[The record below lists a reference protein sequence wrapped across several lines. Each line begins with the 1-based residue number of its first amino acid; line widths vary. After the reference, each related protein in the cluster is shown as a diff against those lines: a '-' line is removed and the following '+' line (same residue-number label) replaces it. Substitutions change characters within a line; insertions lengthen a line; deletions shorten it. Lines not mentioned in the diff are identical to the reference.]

1 MSRKGLLL
9 FLACGLAWGVPYFFI
24 KVAAEDF
31 SPSMI
36 ILARVLIGAAALAPL
51 AIKRGAFM
59 PALKAWKVSL
69 AFALFEMAGPWWLV
83 TTAEKGHI
91 SSGLAGL
98 LIATVPF
105 FAMAVTYYYLG
116 EKSAVHKKNVFGL
129 AIGFVGIFLLVG
141 IDAFTQNLEIV
152 WVGAIVLAAV
162 GYAIAPAIAS
172 KEAPQVERIGII
184 VVSMIFVAAIY
195 VVPAFITPFADGVT
209 SPKWESWVAL
219 LVLGVVC
226 SAIAFVLFFALM
238 KEIGLSRATL
248 ITYVNTAVAILLGV
262 LFASEPLTIG
272 MWVGFPL
279 VAAGSYLASRR
290 HTSP

>member
-9 FLACGLAWGVPYFFI
+9 FLACGIAWGVPYFFI

-36 ILARVLIGAAALAPL
+36 ILSRVLVGALVLTPV
-51 AIKRGAFM
+51 AIRRGAFM

-83 TTAEKGHI
+83 TSAEKGHI

-105 FAMAVTYYYLG
+105 FAMASTYYYLG
-116 EKSAVHKKNVFGL
+116 DKSAVHKKNIFGL
-129 AIGFVGIFLLVG
+129 GIGFVGIFLLVG
-141 IDAFTQNLEIV
+141 IDAFTQNLELV
-152 WVGAIVLAAV
+152 WVGAVILAAV
-162 GYAIAPAIAS
+162 GYAIAPAIAA
-172 KEAPQVERIGII
+172 KEAPNVERIGVIA
-184 VVSMIFVAAIY
+184 VSMIFVAVIY
-195 VVPAFITPFADGVT
+195 AVPAALNPLADGVT
-209 SPKWESWVAL
+209 TPKWESWAAL
-219 LVLGVVC
+219 AVLGVVC
-226 SAIAFVLFFALM
+226 SAIAFVLFFDLM
-238 KEIGLSRATL
+238 KEIGFSRASL

-262 LFASEPLTIG
+262 LFASEDLTIG

-279 VAAGSYLASRR
+279 VAIGSYLASRQ
-290 HTSP
+290 HD

>member
-9 FLACGLAWGVPYFFI
+9 FLACGIAWGIPYFFI

-31 SPSMI
+31 SASSV
-36 ILARVLIGAAALAPL
+36 ILARVLVGALVLTPI
-51 AIKRGAFM
+51 AIKRKAFV

-116 EKSAVHKKNVFGL
+116 DKSAVHKKNIAGL
-129 AIGFVGIFLLVG
+129 AVGFVGIVLLVG
-141 IDAFTQNLEIV
+141 IDAFTENLELV
-152 WVGAIVLAAV
+152 WVGAIILAAV
-162 GYAIAPAIAS
+162 GYAIAPAIAA
-172 KEAPQVERIGII
+172 KEAPNVERIGVIA
-184 VVSMIFVAAIY
+184 VSMVFVSVIY
-195 VVPAFITPFADGVT
+195 AVPAALNPLAEGVT
-209 SPKWESWVAL
+209 TPRWESWVAL
-219 LVLGVVC
+219 AVLGVVC
-226 SAIAFVLFFALM
+226 SAVAFVLFFDLM
-238 KEIGLSRATL
+238 KEIGLSRASL
-248 ITYVNTAVAILLGV
+248 ITYLNTAVAIGLGV

-279 VAAGSYLASRR
+279 VAVGSYLASRR
-290 HTSP
+290 HA